1 MRLATT
7 LIPALHALRVHRLR
21 TGLALLGICF
31 GVMAVILIVAW
42 GSIGRAKLEA
52 EVSELGA
59 DVLVVVPGAAR
70 RQGAWRAAGSSQAVT
85 EAVGIAAAAP
95 LMRGSTQVI
104 YGNRNR
110 ATNLRGVTPA
120 WFDARPW
127 PVTMGRPLA
136 EEDVRRSAKVAL
148 LGHGIA
154 KILFGEDDPSGK
166 IIRINQ
172 VPFTVIGVLEE
183 KGHSLGGDD
192 LDDQVMVP
200 LTTAR
205 KRVLGFWAGHPTAV
219 GGVTL
224 RVADGSDMGR
234 TGDAVRDLLRQR
246 HRLAAGKP
254 DDFVVRDLAAAQ
266 RAQSRSAL
274 LMTLMLAGAA
284 AVSLLVGGIGIMNL
298 MLVSVSERRQE
309 IGLRMAIGA
318 RRREI
323 GLQFLFEAGLLAVL
337 GCTAGVTVAAV
348 FGAGLA
354 IWNAMTGAAIV
365 AAVSAATLITVIS
378 ALYPARKAA
387 RLDPAEALA
396 QDPGGQQD
404 RPKRMVPADTG
415 ETSAV
420 LVPQIVDIAD
430 VGTVQTDKSLHD
442 FSTASKRKHIR
453 ELLEEHGA
461 WLLTLAARKP
471 DLSLRDIQ
479 MMLSREKA
487 ISVSLGSVW
496 HFYDRHGI
504 RFKKKPVRHRSPSHC
519 NEVLDGSAEVSPRN
533 DARESGDALGT
544 RTRLLMRPPPAAR
557 Q

>member
-31 GVMAVILIVAW
+31 GVAAVILIVAW

-52 EVSELGA
+52 EISELGA
-59 DVLVVVPGAAR
+59 DVLVVLPGAAR
-70 RQGAWRAAGSSQAVT
+70 SEGAWRATGSAQTVT
-85 EAVGIAAAAP
+85 DADAEAIAQGAVGIAAAAP
-95 LMRGSTQVI
+95 LMRGSVQVI
-104 YGNRNR
+104 YGNRNH
-110 ATNLRGVTPA
+110 ATTLRGVTPA
-120 WFDARPW
+120 WFEARPW
-127 PVTMGRPLA
+127 PVTLGRPLA
-136 EEDVRRSAKVAL
+136 DEDVRRSAKVVL

-154 KILFGEDDPSGK
+154 QILFGQDDPSGK

-205 KRVLGFWAGHPTAV
+205 KRILGFWAGHPTAV
-219 GGVTL
+219 GGLTL
-224 RVADGSDMGR
+224 RVADRGDMGR
-234 TGDAVRDLLRQR
+234 ASDAVRDLLRQR
-246 HRLAAGKP
+246 HRLAADSP
-254 DDFVVRDLAAAQ
+254 DDFVMRDLAAAQ

-323 GLQFLFEAGLLAVL
+323 GLQFLIEAGLLALLGSGGGVVL
-337 GCTAGVTVAAV
+337 ALGAAV
-348 FGAGLA
+348 AFGAASA
-354 IWNAMTGAAIV
+354 IRNPATDAAILV
-365 AAVSAATLITVIS
+365 AVAAATLITLIS

-396 QDPGGQQD
+396 QDPGG
-404 RPKRMVPADTG
+404 
-415 ETSAV
+415 
-420 LVPQIVDIAD
+420 
-430 VGTVQTDKSLHD
+430 
-442 FSTASKRKHIR
+442 
-453 ELLEEHGA
+453 
-461 WLLTLAARKP
+461 
-471 DLSLRDIQ
+471 
-479 MMLSREKA
+479 
-487 ISVSLGSVW
+487 
-496 HFYDRHGI
+496 
-504 RFKKKPVRHRSPSHC
+504 
-519 NEVLDGSAEVSPRN
+519 
-533 DARESGDALGT
+533 
-544 RTRLLMRPPPAAR
+544 
-557 Q
+557 